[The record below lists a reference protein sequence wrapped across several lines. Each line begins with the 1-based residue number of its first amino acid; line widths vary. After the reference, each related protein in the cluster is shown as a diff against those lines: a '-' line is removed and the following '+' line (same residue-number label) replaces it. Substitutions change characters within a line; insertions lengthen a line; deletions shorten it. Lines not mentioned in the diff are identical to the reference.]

1 MHTRAMGFV
10 QCVFREQPCV
20 GIKKSQHFGEIY
32 SGLPWFIPH
41 LSLPHQPAVTLPS
54 YHTSAV
60 LSIPLLPAFTL
71 THRTAPGWPPD
82 PQQSRAGPRLL
93 LAGAVRP
100 WHNHSVPLGKPVP
113 AGASAAGGARGADT
127 VRGQW
132 LSSLPCRS
140 PEAGRAHVHSIL
152 ACYPGSEAGRDSWVT
167 LSTEHFPQSTLLQV
181 SRALASHCWQRNWQP
196 LPSHLCSPWA
206 EEQGLE
212 RFPKCFQLSPRHC
225 ETEIQIHVSCNLNLG
240 KCPAIRSVRRKGKA
254 P

>member
-20 GIKKSQHFGEIY
+20 GIKKSQHSGEIY
-32 SGLPWFIPH
+32 SGLPGFILH

-60 LSIPLLPAFTL
+60 LSIALLPTFTL
-71 THRTAPGWPPD
+71 THPTAPGWPPD

-100 WHNHSVPLGKPVP
+100 WHNRSVPPGEPVP

-132 LSSLPCRS
+132 LASLPCQS
-140 PEAGRAHVHSIL
+140 AEAGRAHVHSIL

-167 LSTEHFPQSTLLQV
+167 LSTGTLPPGHPLTGEPCLGIPLL
-181 SRALASHCWQRNWQP
+181 AEKLASPSLPP
-196 LPSHLCSPWA
+196 L
-206 EEQGLE
+206 
-212 RFPKCFQLSPRHC
+212 FPLGRGTGFGK
-225 ETEIQIHVSCNLNLG
+225 VS
-240 KCPAIRSVRRKGKA
+240 KVPPAFS
-254 P
+254 